1 MNTNQ
6 HEFKKRQP
14 ANHPPS
20 LKLRHGRREFTR
32 KFGLAICYLVI
43 SSIPAYSR
51 YSRAKSLIRVTN
63 QIDGGKLCWI
73 DLQDYT
79 RKLSQVFSKISL
91 DIFWRA

>member
-14 ANHPPS
+14 ANHANSHKKTACPI
-20 LKLRHGRREFTR
+20 R
-32 KFGLAICYLVI
+32 I
-43 SSIPAYSR
+43 SSVRVYSR

-63 QIDGGKLCWI
+63 QIDGGKPFWI

-79 RKLSQVFSKISL
+79 RKLSQVFSEISL